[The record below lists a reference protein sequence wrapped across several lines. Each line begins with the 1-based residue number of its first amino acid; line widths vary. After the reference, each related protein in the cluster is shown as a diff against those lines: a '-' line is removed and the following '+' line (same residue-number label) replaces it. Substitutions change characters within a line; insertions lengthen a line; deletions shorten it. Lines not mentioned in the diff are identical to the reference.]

1 MKNNL
6 NSLKVVLIIFF
17 LFSVILPL
25 LNIFSYIDFAA
36 LDKYMSNAL
45 LKKAIANSV
54 FYSTVSAV
62 ISISL
67 GFWFAYMILRTKIR
81 YKELFIALF
90 AVPMLIP
97 SISHGMG
104 LIVIFGTNGFLA
116 NFFNWQESIYGSI
129 GIVVGSLLY
138 SFPVAFLMIL
148 DVLKYEDGSVY
159 EAADVLG
166 ISKFKQI
173 KDITIPFLVK
183 PLITVFFAV
192 FTMIITDY
200 GVPLIVGGKTITL
213 PVLMYQEV
221 AGLLNFS
228 KGAIIGAV
236 LLIPAIIAFVLDSV
250 INNSKNSNKI
260 ITPINVVNNKARDYF
275 AYGSI
280 SIGLMCL
287 LAPIFVFIPLS
298 LMRKYP
304 FDLAFTLNNVVNTF
318 NLNGL
323 NYLINSLV
331 IALVVA
337 CIGTIGAFINAY
349 LTVRVR
355 SKLSLVLHLST
366 IISLAIPGIVLG
378 LAYILFF
385 KGSIIYGTLTILIVV
400 NTVHFFASPYLMIYN
415 VFGKMNGDI
424 ENTAFI
430 LGISR
435 FKVIKDVIIPQVKG
449 TLYEMFSYYFVN
461 CMMTISAVVFLSN
474 TSNKPIALLIPQFEG
489 QMMLECA
496 AFVSVI
502 ILVTNIFMKV
512 LIAFLKHR
520 GEKDVE

>member
-6 NSLKVVLIIFF
+6 NSFKVLLIVFF
-17 LFSVILPL
+17 LFSVVLPL
-25 LNIFSYIDFAA
+25 LNIFSYIDSASLTKF
-36 LDKYMSNAL
+36 LGNTL
-45 LKKAIANSV
+45 LKKAVINSV
-54 FYSTVSAV
+54 FYSTISAI
-62 ISISL
+62 ISIIL
-67 GFWFAYMILRTKIR
+67 GFLFSYAILRTKIK
-81 YKELFIALF
+81 YKDLFVALF
-90 AVPMLIP
+90 TIPMLIP

-116 NFFNWQESIYGSI
+116 NFFNWQESIYGPI
-129 GIVVGSLLY
+129 GIVIGSLLY

-159 EAADVLG
+159 EAADVFG
-166 ISKFKQI
+166 ISRFKQI

-183 PLITVFFAV
+183 PLIIIFFAV

-200 GVPLIVGGKTITL
+200 GVPLMVGGKTITL

-236 LLIPAIIAFVLDSV
+236 LLIPAIIAFILDSV
-250 INNSKNSNKI
+250 ISNTKNSSKVI
-260 ITPINVVNNKARDYF
+260 IPINVVGNKMRDVF
-275 AYGSI
+275 AYFGVVLGLI
-280 SIGLMCL
+280 SL

-298 LMRKYP
+298 LVKKYP
-304 FDLAFTLNNVVNTF
+304 FDLTWTFNNIINTF

-323 NYLINSLV
+323 NYLINSLI

-337 CIGTIGAFINAY
+337 IVGTVGAFVTAY
-349 LTVRVR
+349 LTVRVKT
-355 SKLSLVLHLST
+355 KLSLALHLST

-385 KGSIIYGTLTILIVV
+385 KGSIIYGTIAILIVV
-400 NTVHFFASPYLMIYN
+400 NTIHFFASPYLMIYN
-415 VFGKMNGDI
+415 VFGKMNADI

-435 FKVIKDVIIPQVKG
+435 YKVIKDVIVPQVKG
-449 TLYEMFSYYFVN
+449 TMYEMFGYYFVN

-502 ILVTNIFMKV
+502 ILVINIFMKV
-512 LIAFLKHR
+512 LIAFLKNR
-520 GEKDVE
+520 GEVKC

>member
-6 NSLKVVLIIFF
+6 NSFKVLLIIFF
-17 LFSVILPL
+17 LFSVVLPL
-25 LNIFSYIDFAA
+25 LNIFSYIDA
-36 LDKYMSNAL
+36 LSLEKFLSNAL
-45 LKKAIANSV
+45 LKKAVINSV
-54 FYSTVSAV
+54 FYSTVGAV
-62 ISISL
+62 VSITL
-67 GFWFAYMILRTKIR
+67 GFLFAYAILRTKIR
-81 YKELFIALF
+81 YKEIFVALF
-90 AVPMLIP
+90 TVPMLIP

-116 NFFNWQESIYGSI
+116 NFFNWKESIYGPM
-129 GIVVGSLLY
+129 GIVIGSLLY

-183 PLITVFFAV
+183 PLIIVFFAV

-200 GVPLIVGGKTITL
+200 GVPLMVGGKTITL

-250 INNSKNSNKI
+250 ISNTKNTSKV
-260 ITPINVVNNKARDYF
+260 ITPINIVENKTRDIL
-275 AYGSI
+275 AYVGV
-280 SIGLMCL
+280 SIGLIGL
-287 LAPIFVFIPLS
+287 LSPIFVFVPLS
-298 LMRKYP
+298 LVTKYP
-304 FDLAFTLNNVVNTF
+304 FDLTFTFNNIINTF
-318 NLNGL
+318 NLNGWH
-323 NYLINSLV
+323 YLTNSLI
-331 IALVVA
+331 IALCVA
-337 CIGTIGAFINAY
+337 IIGTIGAFVTAY
-349 LTVRVR
+349 LTARVK
-355 SKLSLVLHLST
+355 SKLSLALHLST

-385 KGSIIYGTLTILIVV
+385 KGSIIYGTIAILIVV
-400 NTVHFFASPYLMIYN
+400 NSIHFFASPYLMIYN
-415 VFGKMNGDI
+415 VFGKMNADI

-435 FKVIKDVIIPQVKG
+435 YKVIKDVIIPQVKG
-449 TLYEMFSYYFVN
+449 TLYEMFGYYFVN

-496 AFVSVI
+496 AFVSVV
-502 ILVTNIFMKV
+502 ILVTNIIMKF
-512 LIAFLKHR
+512 LIAFLKNR
-520 GEKDVE
+520 GVVRC

>member
-6 NSLKVVLIIFF
+6 NSLKIVLIIFF
-17 LFSVILPL
+17 LFAVLLPL
-25 LNIFSYIDFAA
+25 LNIFSYIDFNS
-36 LDKYMSNAL
+36 LEKFLGNAL

-54 FYSTVSAV
+54 LYSTISAV
-62 ISISL
+62 ISITL
-67 GFWFAYMILRTKIR
+67 GFWFAYVILRTQIK
-81 YKELFIALF
+81 YKELFVALF
-90 AVPMLIP
+90 TVPMLIP

-116 NFFNWQESIYGSI
+116 NFFNWQESVYGSI
-129 GIVVGSLLY
+129 GIVIGSLLY
-138 SFPVAFLMIL
+138 SFPVSFLMLL

-166 ISKFKQI
+166 ISKFRQI

-183 PLITVFFAV
+183 PLIIVFFAV

-236 LLIPAIIAFVLDSV
+236 LLIPAIVAFILDSAV
-250 INNSKNSNKI
+250 NNSKNTSKV
-260 ITPINVVNNKARDYF
+260 ITPINIVKNKSRDCF
-275 AYGSI
+275 AYA
-280 SIGLMCL
+280 SIGAGLTLL
-287 LAPIFVFIPLS
+287 LAPILVFVPLS
-298 LMRKYP
+298 LVKKYP
-304 FDLAFTLNNVVNTF
+304 FNLEFTMNNIINTF
-318 NLNGL
+318 NLNGF
-323 NYLINSLV
+323 NYLINSLT

-337 CIGTIGAFINAY
+337 IIGTIGAFVTAY

-355 SKLSLVLHLST
+355 SRLSILLHLST
-366 IISLAIPGIVLG
+366 VISLAIPGIVLG

-385 KGSIIYGTLTILIVV
+385 KGSIIYGTIVILIVV
-400 NTVHFFASPYLMIYN
+400 NTIHFFASPYLMIYN
-415 VFGKMNGDI
+415 VFGKMSADI

-435 FKVIKDVIIPQVKG
+435 YKVIKDVIIPQVKG

-489 QMMLECA
+489 QMMIECA

-502 ILVTNIFMKV
+502 ILVTNVMMKAV
-512 LIAFLKHR
+512 IAFLKSR
-520 GEKDVE
+520 REVRC

>member
-1 MKNNL
+1 MENKL
-6 NSLKVVLIIFF
+6 NSLKIVLIIFF
-17 LFSVILPL
+17 GFSVLLPL
-25 LNIFSYIDFAA
+25 LNIFSYIDLNSMEKF
-36 LDKYMSNAL
+36 LNNAL
-45 LKKAIANSV
+45 LKKAIVNSV
-54 FYSTVSAV
+54 FYSTVSTI
-62 ISISL
+62 ISITL
-67 GFWFAYMILRTKIR
+67 GFCFAYAILRTRIK
-81 YKELFIALF
+81 YKQLFMALF
-90 AVPMLIP
+90 TVPMLIP

-116 NFFNWQESIYGSI
+116 NFFNWQESIYGPI
-129 GIVVGSLLY
+129 GIIIGSLLY

-166 ISKFKQI
+166 ISRFKQI
-173 KDITIPFLVK
+173 KDITVPFLVK
-183 PLITVFFAV
+183 PLIIVFFAV

-236 LLIPAIIAFVLDSV
+236 LLIPAIIAFVLDSS
-250 INNSKNSNKI
+250 INNSKNSGKV
-260 ITPINVVNNKARDYF
+260 ITPINVVKNKVRDYF
-275 AYGSI
+275 AY
-280 SIGLMCL
+280 IGVVTGLVCL
-287 LAPIFVFIPLS
+287 LAPILVFIPLS
-298 LMRKYP
+298 LVKKYP
-304 FDLAFTLNNVVNTF
+304 FNLEFTFNNIVNTF
-318 NLNGL
+318 NLNGM
-323 NYLINSLV
+323 NYLINSLT

-337 CIGTIGAFINAY
+337 IIGTIGAFVTAY
-349 LTVRVR
+349 LTVRVK
-355 SKLSLVLHLST
+355 SKLSMILHLST

-385 KGSIIYGTLTILIVV
+385 KGSLIYGTVAILIVV
-400 NTVHFFASPYLMIYN
+400 NTIHFFASPYLMIYN
-415 VFGKMNGDI
+415 VFGKMNADI

-435 FKVIKDVIIPQVKG
+435 YKVIKDVIVPQVKG
-449 TLYEMFSYYFVN
+449 TLYEMFGYYFVN

-502 ILVTNIFMKV
+502 ILVTNILMKS
-512 LIAFLKHR
+512 LIAFLKNR
-520 GEKDVE
+520 GEVRC